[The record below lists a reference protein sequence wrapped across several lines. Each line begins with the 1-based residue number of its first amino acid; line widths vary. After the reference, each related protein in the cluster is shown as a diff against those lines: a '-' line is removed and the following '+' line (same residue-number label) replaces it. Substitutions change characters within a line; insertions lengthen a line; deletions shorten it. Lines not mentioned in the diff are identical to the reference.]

1 MAEQA
6 RLIFSRGQPK
16 QIGPIT
22 IDVFSTED
30 HSRNSSITSYPVEDG
45 SEITDHIRNEP
56 TSLNVTGIIES
67 IGDGS
72 NILDVFNQL
81 NELIDSKETFSVIT
95 GLKVYENMFMSSLN
109 ISRNALNGGSLPISA
124 KFTQIKKVQ
133 SQSVV
138 IPISQISNADD
149 ITNKQTQPKAD
160 VGKATSGQTQGA
172 TEEEAG
178 YLDDIESQVNDI
190 LDTIGV

>member
-30 HSRNSSITSYPVEDG
+30 HTRNNSITSYPIEDG

-56 TSLNVTGIIES
+56 ISLNVTGMIES
-67 IGDGS
+67 IDDGS
-72 NILDVFNQL
+72 NILDIFNQL
-81 NELIDSKETFSVIT
+81 NELIDSKETFSVVT
-95 GLKVYENMFMSSLN
+95 GLKVYENMFMNSLN

-133 SQSVV
+133 SQSVI
-138 IPISQISNADD
+138 IPVSQISNADET
-149 ITNKQTQPKAD
+149 TNKQAQPKAD

-172 TEEEAG
+172 ENSEAG
-178 YLDDIESQVNDI
+178 FLDEIEMQVNDV